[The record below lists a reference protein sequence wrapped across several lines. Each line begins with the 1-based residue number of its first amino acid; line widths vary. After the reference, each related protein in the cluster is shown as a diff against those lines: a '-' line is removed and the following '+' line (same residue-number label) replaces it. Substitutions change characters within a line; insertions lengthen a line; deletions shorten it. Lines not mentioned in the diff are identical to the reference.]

1 MPGGK
6 GIIVQN
12 PLKDPTD
19 FEARIPKEVDVKDKL
34 SHVIQAVV
42 RIKEV
47 SALNHDCCSLEG
59 DINTTFSRR
68 STPPITT
75 VGV

>member
-47 SALNHDCCSLEG
+47 SALNHDCCSLEAVSYTHLTLPTKR
-59 DINTTFSRR
+59 I
-68 STPPITT
+68 
-75 VGV
+75 V

>member
-6 GIIVQN
+6 GILVRN
-12 PLKDPTD
+12 PLKDPAD
-19 FEARIPKEVDVKDKL
+19 FEARIPKEVEVKDKL

-47 SALNHDCCSLEG
+47 SAPNVQSCLIYLLV
-59 DINTTFSRR
+59 I
-68 STPPITT
+68 
-75 VGV
+75 V